1 MAGETAMS
9 KIDKPEIGI
18 LCWEAGQSPRGL
30 VQLEA
35 LKGNSTNP
43 DSYNFPVRF
52 YRVKGANIHTIL
64 ENPDTTVLARMIE
77 AGKEMVR
84 EGVKAVTTSCGF
96 NAIFQKELSEGIG
109 VPVHTSSL
117 LQVPLVQL
125 MLGSHRDVCIITA
138 KKAAL
143 KPEHLTAAGI
153 SRTENL
159 HIYGLEHCP
168 QWSRIF
174 ETPNEDLDVEA
185 VRQEVVGVAMDALRE
200 HPHIGAFVLECTDLP
215 PFAEE
220 IRAKSRLPVFDFITL
235 VQYVYSALP
244 R

>member
-1 MAGETAMS
+1 MS
-9 KIDKPEIGI
+9 QNAKPILGI

-30 VQLEA
+30 IQLEA

-64 ENPDTTVLARMIE
+64 ENPDKTILARMIE
-77 AGKEMVR
+77 AGKDMVL

-125 MLGSHRDVCIITA
+125 MLGSHHDVCIITA

-143 KPEHLTAAGI
+143 KPEHLAAAGI
-153 SRTENL
+153 SRTENI
-159 HIYGLEHCP
+159 HIYGLEDCP

-174 ETPNEDLDVEA
+174 ETPDEDLDVEK
-185 VRQEVVGVAMDALRE
+185 VRLEVVNVALEALCE
-200 HPHIGAFVLECTDLP
+200 YPNIGAFVLECTDLP

-220 IRAKSRLPVFDFITL
+220 IRAKSNLPVFDFITM